1 MPAVELALDEPPDAY
16 AGADA
21 VWCGADAEGA
31 AEPEPPE
38 LDPPPQPATAIATT
52 ASMPEPAA
60 VNRDFRMV
68 VPISRGTPAGWLAW
82 SLVAVSGCPDL
93 PRPGP

>member
-1 MPAVELALDEPPDAY
+1 MPAVELALDEPPDAC

-60 VNRDFRMV
+60 VNRD
-68 VPISRGTPAGWLAW
+68 
-82 SLVAVSGCPDL
+82 SLRSHLDSLRTIPDAVGE
-93 PRPGP
+93 R